1 MALFLTDSP
10 YDLTPRGQKLIYRVI
25 STNITQDGFKYGVK
39 VTDTFTSQEFNFFY
53 TPDFTDGS
61 LYFDLSPLVNLRN
74 NEAPN
79 DLHSGALSSPNTV
92 YREGSGNGWRTYTV
106 NVTEWWLVGNVLTK
120 NLGVGFTETT
130 SVFNAYYQPSN
141 GYKPDVNSGIPDV
154 SFSLEGSTNYAW
166 SDRKDSTYKWP
177 LASTYTPL
185 IEPIAVYIPA
195 FLDDYG
201 MIMCC
206 PKNNLLTANDAVGF
220 AVEFYTGDDPTPL
233 TQIEPLD
240 AVSQMEG
247 VRIYPGNLQ
256 YNTLGLPQP
265 SAYPNWTH
273 YVFYF
278 TNSSDAQ
285 CSRPY
290 VFFNADK
297 FGLGDCRFN
306 TVRLAWV
313 GSRGGWDYQNFTK
326 KNEDSYAIERRQFR
340 QILPNFFN
348 SAVRQLTDRQNIVD
362 KVITVN
368 SDWLQEGEFEFLKG
382 LLVSNQV
389 HIVNAD
395 GSQTPVSVAESTY
408 IARRERTGKKYN
420 LTLKIAY
427 SQDYWS

>member
-53 TPDFTDGS
+53 TPDFSDGA

-74 NEAPN
+74 YEAVN
-79 DLHSGALSSPNTV
+79 DLHSDALGTGETI
-92 YREGSGNGWRTYTV
+92 YREPNGEGFRTYTV
-106 NVTEWWLVGNVLTK
+106 NFTEWWLVGNVLTK
-120 NLGVGFTETT
+120 NLTVGFTETT
-130 SVFNAYYQPSN
+130 SVFNGYYQPSN
-141 GYKPDVNSGIPDV
+141 GYKPNVNGGTPDV
-154 SFSLEGSTNYAW
+154 SFSLDSAISYAW

-185 IEPIAVYIPA
+185 IESTAVYIPA

-201 MIMCC
+201 MLMCC
-206 PKNNLLTANDAVGF
+206 PKDNLLTANNANGWKVS
-220 AVEFYTGDDPTPL
+220 FYTGDDPTPIDI
-233 TQIEPLD
+233 TGPLD
-240 AVSQMEG
+240 ATSQMEG

-256 YNTLGLPQP
+256 YNTLGIPQP
-265 SAYPNWTH
+265 SAFPNWTH
-273 YVFYF
+273 YIFYF
-278 TNSSDAQ
+278 TAGGVQ

-290 VFFNADK
+290 VFFNAAK
-297 FGLGDCRFN
+297 FGLGDCNFN

-326 KNEDSYAIERRQFR
+326 KNEDSYTIERRQFR
-340 QILPNFFN
+340 QILTNNFFN

-362 KVITVN
+362 KVITIN
-368 SDWLQEGEFEFLKG
+368 SDWLQEGEFEFLKS

-395 GSQTPVSVAESTY
+395 GTQTPVSVAESNY
-408 IARRERTGKKYN
+408 IARRERMGKKYN